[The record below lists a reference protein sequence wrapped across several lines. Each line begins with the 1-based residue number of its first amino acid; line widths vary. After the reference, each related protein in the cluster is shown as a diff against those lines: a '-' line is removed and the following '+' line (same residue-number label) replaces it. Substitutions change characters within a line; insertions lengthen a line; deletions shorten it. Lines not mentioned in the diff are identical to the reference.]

1 MDAVNAC
8 ESDDIDQI
16 GRKTQA
22 RIEHEHRL
30 DNVYMLTYTC
40 LLAATVLT
48 IWLFKHRRFRYV
60 HETGLA
66 VIYGLIV
73 GAIFKYGVPERIMTT
88 HVCDLSPGSTNSCT
102 VTLPPERA
110 IINLTV
116 LQPTPTSRFYHYH
129 LEFESKDTV
138 SSHYRMTFNPEI
150 FFNVLLPPIIFSA
163 GYSMKRKHFFSN
175 FGAITTFAFVG
186 TFIASIVTAALC
198 FGLSRFIPHLNAGL
212 RFSDCLFFGSII
224 SATDPVTV
232 LAIFHDLNVDVD
244 MYALVF
250 GESVLNDAVAISL
263 SQAVEQFDSPIHKAA
278 TMASFLS
285 AVWSFVGSFASSFFL
300 GSSIGCF
307 TALLTKYTHIRDYPI
322 LETVLFVLLSYAT
335 FFLSEVVGFTGI
347 VALLFCGVT
356 QAHYTFNNLSRE
368 SQVWTKQFFEL
379 LSFLAENFVFAYIGV
394 STFSAPSHKWDTW
407 FILITMFAC
416 VAARMCAIYPL
427 SRLINCARAQRCTPH
442 CPCRRRGGHHATS
455 DLQAG
460 VDSVFGWQRFHS
472 DEPISV
478 SSGDITPPT
487 VSGDGNVPESNGL
500 IGWNRQHLLVF
511 CGLRGAMAFSL
522 SIRNTSTGVRQMF
535 FSTTIF
541 IVIITVLLGGCF
553 AIPALQWL
561 KIPLQIKSGEGGTS
575 DSDDPHKK
583 HSKSYHNSCW
593 FKFDSRILKPLLTH
607 SGPLLSDTLP
617 RCCLPLADWLTTVDQ
632 REAAAKFYN
641 NNNTQEDV
649 LHGGNATDGK
659 TQRNVSTNMLS
670 PASLKDQGEMRQSL
684 ERILQGYGSR
694 PALYSSLEPNFVPLL
709 QEEHVA
715 IQPTNGTPVLSQ
727 SMGEGETYIAPTKPR
742 EFHEEFPKL

>member
-1 MDAVNAC
+1 MATVNTC
-8 ESDDIDQI
+8 KSDDINEI
-16 GRKTQA
+16 GLKTQA

-40 LLAATVLT
+40 LMAATVLT

-73 GAIFKYGVPERIMTT
+73 GAVFKYGVSERIVST
-88 HVCDLSPGSTNSCT
+88 HVCDLTPAETNSTNCT
-102 VTLPPERA
+102 VVLPPERA
-110 IINLTV
+110 ILNLTV
-116 LQPTPTSRFYHYH
+116 LQPKPASRFYHYA
-129 LEFESKDTV
+129 LEFESKDTI

-150 FFNVLLPPIIFSA
+150 FFNVLLPPIIFAA

-175 FGAITTFAFVG
+175 FGAITTFAFAG
-186 TFIASIVTAALC
+186 TFIASIITAALC

-263 SQAVEQFDSPIHKAA
+263 SQTVDQFESAVHQAM
-278 TMASFLS
+278 TMTSFLS
-285 AVWSFVGSFASSFFL
+285 AMWSFVAKFASSFFL
-300 GSSIGCF
+300 GSFIGCF
-307 TALLTKYTHIRDYPI
+307 TALLTKYTHIRDYPL

-335 FFLSEVVGFTGI
+335 FFLSEAVGLTGI

-394 STFSAPSHKWDTW
+394 STFSAPSHNWDIW
-407 FILITMFAC
+407 FVLITMFAC
-416 VAARMCAIYPL
+416 VVSRMCAIYPL
-427 SRLINCARAQRCTPH
+427 SRLINCARSQRFTGRCRC
-442 CPCRRRGGHHATS
+442 CPRRTDSHPVSGA
-455 DLQAG
+455 
-460 VDSVFGWQRFHS
+460 DSVFGWQRFHS
-472 DEPISV
+472 PGSISV
-478 SSGDITPPT
+478 SSGDVTPPGFS
-487 VSGDGNVPESNGL
+487 VSGDENVLEPKGL

-535 FSTTIF
+535 FSTTII

-553 AIPALQWL
+553 AIPILQWL
-561 KIPLQIKSGEGGTS
+561 EIPIHIQGS
-575 DSDDPHKK
+575 DNDTADNDDIRKK
-583 HSKSYHNSCW
+583 KFKSYYNSCW
-593 FKFDSRILKPLLTH
+593 FKFDSRILKPILTH

-617 RCCLPLADWLTTVDQ
+617 RCCLPLADWLTSVDQ
-632 REAAAKFYN
+632 REAAMAQYYSN
-641 NNNTQEDV
+641 NNIRHEDV
-649 LHGGNATDGK
+649 LYGIGGNTAD
-659 TQRNVSTNMLS
+659 RDIPTNMLT
-670 PASLKDQGEMRQSL
+670 PASLKVTAHS
-684 ERILQGYGSR
+684 
-694 PALYSSLEPNFVPLL
+694 A
-709 QEEHVA
+709 
-715 IQPTNGTPVLSQ
+715 NGTATFSQ
-727 SMGEGETYIAPTKPR
+727 TVDDNEAFSSTKPQDSNNDTTR
-742 EFHEEFPKL
+742 L